1 VDGSVKPTILVVE
14 DEAVVGMELEEGLTQ
29 LGYSVPEVVTRGDQ
43 VLAAFE
49 RVKPDLVLMDIR
61 IAGGID
67 GIEAATRIRRVSE
80 VPLVFLTAYNDEATL
95 NRAREARPNGFLA
108 KPFGD
113 KELADVVA
121 SLLGPLN

>member
-1 VDGSVKPTILVVE
+1 VVE